1 MGNAG
6 RTQSKIEAPEKVE
19 YMSIKA
25 QQSPEKIPVAKKQ
38 PNKDE
43 ITDML
48 ISENQLPDNLKQQYN
63 LHSRCSQENNKKVA
77 LPQNRNFMIKVVKH
91 LLLVA
96 IVISAVVWALF
107 SIRTLLTGTVLMND
121 SKIFPE
127 SNAFN
132 IVKKVSS
139 VIVPMNDKCAET
151 TFGKIMEPVRDELA
165 VIKTYMKNRYISP
178 ENYSEKFERIK
189 NCYTMNKDAEMCM
202 NQVLKKKCK
211 F

>member
-1 MGNAG
+1 MG
-6 RTQSKIEAPEKVE
+6 
-19 YMSIKA
+19 
-25 QQSPEKIPVAKKQ
+25 
-38 PNKDE
+38 
-43 ITDML
+43 L
-48 ISENQLPDNLKQQYN
+48 
-63 LHSRCSQENNKKVA
+63 
-77 LPQNRNFMIKVVKH
+77 IKVGKH
-91 LLLVA
+91 VLVGA
-96 IVISAVVWALF
+96 IGIRGGMWALF

-178 ENYSEKFERIK
+178 ENSSDKFERIN
-189 NCYTMNKDAEMCM
+189 NCYTMNKDAEMCV